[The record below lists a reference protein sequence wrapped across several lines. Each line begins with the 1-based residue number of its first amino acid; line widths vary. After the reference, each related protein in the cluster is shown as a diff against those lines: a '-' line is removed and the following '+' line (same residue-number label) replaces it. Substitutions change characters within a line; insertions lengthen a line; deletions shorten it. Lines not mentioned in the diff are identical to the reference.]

1 MFGNAQIVSTKSY
14 KYSHSN
20 VYLCEKVSV
29 CEKRRLK
36 NDSIFKLIM
45 EKDILIQSLK
55 DRVGEDNCKSIS
67 DKTFEAMADV
77 YLPLFANDDAV
88 TDDTWKMP
96 VASLIQF
103 AGQKRHDEKVFA
115 ENLNK
120 QHKKDVDEKV
130 RVAVEKAIE
139 EYKASQPKEDPKQEE
154 PAESDDVDAK
164 ISAAVAK
171 ALAQLTGD
179 DGAIGKL
186 SNTLNGFIK
195 TQTEREKTEEKSRVK
210 AGLKQFLKSLK
221 ADNEACIDDALDDI
235 DYGDAPTVEGLKDAV
250 KTAYEKRY
258 KRYYSNGGKPF
269 GGESTSGEGGMTSM
283 MDAHIKRVEAQVKD
297 AQDYASSIEFAK

>member
-1 MFGNAQIVSTKSY
+1 
-14 KYSHSN
+14 
-20 VYLCEKVSV
+20 
-29 CEKRRLK
+29 
-36 NDSIFKLIM
+36 M

-55 DRVGEDNCKSIS
+55 DKVGEDNCKSIS

-77 YLPLFANDDAV
+77 YMPLFADDSAI

-120 QHKKDVDEKV
+120 QHQKDVEEKV
-130 RVAVEKAIE
+130 RVAVEKALG
-139 EYKASQPKEDPKQEE
+139 EYKASQHKEDPKKGES
-154 PAESDDVDAK
+154 AEDDDVDAK
-164 ISAAVAK
+164 VASAVAK
-171 ALAQLTGD
+171 ALEQLTGK

-186 SNTLNGFIK
+186 NTTLSGFIQA
-195 TQTEREKTEEKSRVK
+195 QTEREKTEEKSRVK

-221 ADNEACIDDALDDI
+221 ADNEACIEDALEDI
-235 DYGDAPTVEGLKDAV
+235 DYGDAPTVEALKDDV

-269 GGESTSGEGGMTSM
+269 GGDSTSGDGSASSM

-297 AQDYASSIEFAK
+297 AQNYAESIKFAE

>member
-1 MFGNAQIVSTKSY
+1 
-14 KYSHSN
+14 
-20 VYLCEKVSV
+20 
-29 CEKRRLK
+29 
-36 NDSIFKLIM
+36 M
-45 EKDILIQSLK
+45 EKNILIQSLK

-67 DKTFEAMADV
+67 EKTFEAMADV
-77 YLPLFANDDAV
+77 YLPLFADDAAI
-88 TDDTWKMP
+88 TDDTWNMP
-96 VASLIQF
+96 VTSLIQF

-120 QHKKDVDEKV
+120 QHQKDVDEKV

-139 EYKASQPKEDPKQEE
+139 QYKASQHQEEPKQEE
-154 PAESDDVDAK
+154 PIADDDVDAK
-164 ISAAVAK
+164 IASAVAK
-171 ALAQLTGD
+171 ALEQLTGK

-186 SNTLNGFIK
+186 SNTLNGFIQ

-210 AGLKQFLKSLK
+210 AGLKQFLKGLK
-221 ADNEACIDDALDDI
+221 ADNEACIDDALEDI

-269 GGESTSGEGGMTSM
+269 GGESTGGEGGMTTM

>member
-1 MFGNAQIVSTKSY
+1 
-14 KYSHSN
+14 
-20 VYLCEKVSV
+20 
-29 CEKRRLK
+29 
-36 NDSIFKLIM
+36 M

-55 DRVGEDNCKSIS
+55 DKVGEDNCKSIS

-77 YLPLFANDDAV
+77 YMPLFADDSAI

-120 QHKKDVDEKV
+120 QHQKDVEEKV

-139 EYKASQPKEDPKQEE
+139 EYKSNQHQEEPQNKTEE
-154 PAESDDVDAK
+154 PAEDDVDAK
-164 ISAAVAK
+164 IAAQVAK
-171 ALAQLTGD
+171 ALEQLTGK

-186 SNTLNGFIK
+186 NTTLSGFIQA
-195 TQTEREKTEEKSRVK
+195 QTEREKTEEKSRVK

-221 ADNEACIDDALDDI
+221 ADNEACIEDALEDI
-235 DYGDAPTVEGLKDAV
+235 DYGDAPTVEALKDDV

-269 GGESTSGEGGMTSM
+269 GGDSTSGDGSASSM

-297 AQDYASSIEFAK
+297 AQDYAESIKFAE